1 MKPFKIYGTG
11 FEEEA
16 MKQFY
21 EAMKQPC
28 VVQGALMPDAHS
40 GFTLPIGAVV
50 ATRGMI
56 FPSWVGKDIGCGV
69 LAIPTSFKREDVE
82 SHAKLIFD
90 LINDAVPLGFK
101 HHAVDQKWLG
111 ATAHRTS
118 DMLRDLFK
126 KDGLRQMGT
135 LGGGNHFIEI
145 GHDQFSKVWITVH
158 SGSRNIGNV
167 TGGYHMGVASGTG
180 KAKEGNYGL
189 PVNTPEAKSYM
200 KDHDFCAAFA
210 LENRMQIARAVE
222 GCISHYCRGQM
233 QPIGLINR
241 THNHVI
247 YDRVKNIY
255 IHRKGAT
262 HAEHGMLG
270 VVPGNMRDGVFIVE
284 GKGSPDSLY
293 SSSHGAGRKMSRSKA
308 KTLDMGM
315 FKEHMVGITAN
326 VSESTLDESP
336 AAYKN
341 IFEVME
347 SQRDLVTV
355 VNHIKPI
362 INVKG

>member
-1 MKPFKIYGTG
+1 
-11 FEEEA
+11 
-16 MKQFY
+16 
-21 EAMKQPC
+21 
-28 VVQGALMPDAHS
+28 
-40 GFTLPIGAVV
+40 
-50 ATRGMI
+50 
-56 FPSWVGKDIGCGV
+56 
-69 LAIPTSFKREDVE
+69 
-82 SHAKLIFD
+82 
-90 LINDAVPLGFK
+90 
-101 HHAVDQKWLG
+101 
-111 ATAHRTS
+111 
-118 DMLRDLFK
+118 MLRDLFK
-126 KDGLRQMGT
+126 KDGLRQLGT

-145 GHDQFSKVWITVH
+145 GYDNFSKVWITVH

-167 TGGYHMGVASGTG
+167 TGGYHMGVTSGTG

-189 PVNTPEAKSYM
+189 PANTPEAKNYM
-200 KDHDFCAAFA
+200 RDHDFCTAFA
-210 LENRMQIARAVE
+210 LENRNQIARAVE
-222 GCISHYCRGQM
+222 KCISHYCRGTL

-284 GKGSPDSLY
+284 GKGNPDSLY

-315 FKEHMVGITAN
+315 FKEHMAGITAN